1 MDVTELLSQWKRNDQ
16 QANQQLYSFC
26 YAHFKQ
32 VAHKV
37 RQKHFLKTRESEN
50 QDEFRTINEALHN
63 TTSLVHDAYI
73 RLIQSGHA
81 DTSSKAAFFKN
92 FANVVYSIL
101 IDHTRKTLSQKRT
114 PQTLQPN
121 MTLPDTAQLERI
133 IDVHNQMD
141 KLRSSYERQISIFQL
156 KYACGLDVAEIS
168 NIFAVSKSS
177 VEKDLTFVKRK
188 LSQSLGDTA
197 PAMRTVA

>member
-1 MDVTELLSQWKRNDQ
+1 MEVTELLIQWINKDQ
-16 QANQQLYSFC
+16 QTNQQLYNFC
-26 YAHFKQ
+26 YEHFKQ
-32 VAHKV
+32 IAHKI
-37 RQKHFLKTRESEN
+37 RQKHFLKTQSSDN
-50 QDEFRTINEALHN
+50 QDEFRNVTEALHN

-73 RLIQSGHA
+73 RLAQSGHI
-81 DTSSKAAFFKN
+81 DKSTKAAFFKH

-114 PQTLQPN
+114 PQTLQPDLT
-121 MTLPDTAQLERI
+121 MPDTALLERI
-133 IDVHNQMD
+133 IDVHNHMD
-141 KLRSSYERQISIFQL
+141 KLRDSHERQISVFQL

-168 NIFAVSKSS
+168 DIFSVSKSS